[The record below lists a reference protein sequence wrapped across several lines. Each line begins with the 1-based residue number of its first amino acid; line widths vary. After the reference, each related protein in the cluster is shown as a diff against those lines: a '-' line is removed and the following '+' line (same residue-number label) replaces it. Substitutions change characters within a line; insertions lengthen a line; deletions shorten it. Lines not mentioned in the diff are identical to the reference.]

1 MTPIGDA
8 MRRVLERA
16 QEQQKQQQ
24 EKQRAPRS

>member
-16 QEQQKQQQ
+16 AEEQKKREQQERRQ
-24 EKQRAPRS
+24 